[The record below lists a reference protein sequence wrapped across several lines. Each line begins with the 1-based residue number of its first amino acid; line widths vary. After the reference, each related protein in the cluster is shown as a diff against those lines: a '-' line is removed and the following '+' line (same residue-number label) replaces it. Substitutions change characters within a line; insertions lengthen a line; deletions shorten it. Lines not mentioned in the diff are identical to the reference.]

1 MPAVLVTL
9 LSPAITGADSPRSV
23 VHVLVAAGVTRAA
36 LLQALGL
43 IVPAAGLGDLVHELL
58 AGWRGDAGGA
68 GPRCF
73 RSLRMSIGLGKRS
86 SGLR

>member
-9 LSPAITGADSPRSV
+9 LSPAITGADNPWSV
-23 VHVLVAAGVTRAA
+23 VLVAAGVTRAA

-43 IVPAAGLGDLVHELL
+43 IVPAAGLGDLVRELL
-58 AGWRGDAGGA
+58 AGWRGDADGT

-73 RSLRMSIGLGKRS
+73 RSLRMSAGLRKRS